1 MWKIVRALFSIAHA
15 LMRVAVELA
24 EHDRRSRTMAEAIDD
39 LEAAQSD
46 RTAADNDLSNALAGA
61 LDRVK
66 ADVQHLED
74 EIGAGAGNTDPGR
87 LIRVTQTIR
96 AGIDQVKAMTDQL
109 NAEDPDPTFPAQPAS
124 PGDAAPTGV
133 NVDSVGVDTGS
144 APSTGNAVPDANQ
157 Q

>member
-24 EHDRRSRTMAEAIDD
+24 EHDRRSRHMAEAIDD

-46 RTAADNDLSNALAGA
+46 RTAADNDLSNAVGAA

-66 ADVQHLED
+66 TDVQHLED

-96 AGIDQVKAMTDQL
+96 AGIDQVKGLTDQL
-109 NAEDPDPTFPAQPAS
+109 NATDPDPSFPAP
-124 PGDAAPTGV
+124 DPTP
-133 NVDSVGVDTGS
+133 VDTSVGVDTSS
-144 APSTGNAVPDANQ
+144 APSTGNAVPDADQ